1 MAGIAQ
7 PHRNRGDRCRCGTLT
22 RTLSRVQPVLTPA
35 QMRHVDQNSGV
46 GVDVLIGRAAYAVA
60 HAARLLMDGTYG
72 RRVVVVAGKGNNGTD
87 GRVAAELLEQR
98 GCRVTVFDSER
109 TPIVL
114 PACDLVIDAAFGTGF
129 RGEYSAPHTS
139 APVLAVDIPSG
150 VDALTGDECGRVMPA
165 DATVTFGALKPGLVM
180 QPGRGLAGEIHVVD
194 IGLDIARASDID
206 PRLLAVVEADD
217 ASEWIPRRA
226 PGAHKWNTGVRA
238 IAGSKGM
245 PGAARLACAA
255 AYRAGAGIV
264 HLSGIGLA
272 ADHEAPT
279 EVVYRTLPDGGWVE
293 PALGDIG
300 RFSAVLIGPGIGRG
314 DELVGDFIDFVTRC
328 PLPIVIDGDGLQLLG
343 ASRDGRQGDAA
354 SVIARRTAP
363 TILTP
368 HDGEFSSLV
377 GHEPGVD
384 RISEVREA
392 ARILGAIVL
401 LKGPTTVVAD
411 PAGDALLIDAGD
423 ERLATAG
430 SGDVLTGVIA
440 AYLARG
446 AEPLHAAA
454 AGAFTHARS
463 LSMLPDDG
471 IVASDLIAGLGHRD

>member
-1 MAGIAQ
+1 
-7 PHRNRGDRCRCGTLT
+7 
-22 RTLSRVQPVLTPA
+22 
-35 QMRHVDQNSGV
+35 MRHVDQNSGV
-46 GVDVLIGRAAYAVA
+46 DFDVLIGRAAYAVA

-98 GCRVTVFDSER
+98 GCRVTVFDAER

-129 RGEYSAPHTS
+129 RGEYSAPHTP

-180 QPGRGLAGEIHVVD
+180 QPGRDLAGEIHVVD
-194 IGLDIARASDID
+194 IGLDISRAADVD
-206 PRLLAVVEADD
+206 PRLLAVVDADD
-217 ASEWIPRRA
+217 VDEWVPRRA
-226 PGAHKWNTGVRA
+226 STAHKWNTAVRA

-264 HLSGIGLA
+264 HLSGIGLS

-279 EVVYRTLPDGGWVE
+279 EVVYRHLPDTGWVG
-293 PALGDIG
+293 PALADVE
-300 RFSAVLIGPGIGRG
+300 RFAAVLIGPGIGRG
-314 DELVGDFIDFVTRC
+314 DELVDDFIEFVARC
-328 PLPIVIDGDGLQLLG
+328 PRPLVIDGDGLQLLG
-343 ASRDGRQGDAA
+343 ASRDGKQGDAA
-354 SVIARRTAP
+354 SVIARRGAP

-377 GHEPGVD
+377 GHEPGRD
-384 RISEVREA
+384 RIVEVREA
-392 ARILGAIVL
+392 AQHLGAVIL
-401 LKGPTTVVAD
+401 LKGSTTVVAD
-411 PAGDALLIDAGD
+411 PTGDALLVDAGD

-446 AEPLHAAA
+446 AHPLHAAA
-454 AGAFTHARS
+454 AGAFTHANA
-463 LSMLPDDG
+463 LSFLPDDG
-471 IVASDLIAGLGHRD
+471 VVASDLIAGLGHHD

>member
-1 MAGIAQ
+1 
-7 PHRNRGDRCRCGTLT
+7 
-22 RTLSRVQPVLTPA
+22 
-35 QMRHVDQNSGV
+35 MRHVDQNSGV
-46 GVDVLIGRAAYAVA
+46 DVDVLIGRAAYAVA

-72 RRVVVVAGKGNNGTD
+72 RRVVVVAGKGNNGAD
-87 GRVAAELLEQR
+87 GRLAAELLEQR
-98 GCRVTVFDSER
+98 GCRVTVFDAER

-139 APVLAVDIPSG
+139 VPVLAVDIPSG
-150 VDALTGDECGRVMPA
+150 VDALTGDECGRAMPA

-194 IGLDIARASDID
+194 IGLDIARAAEVD
-206 PRLLAVVEADD
+206 PRLLAVVDADD
-217 ASEWIPRRA
+217 VVEWIPLRA
-226 PGAHKWNTGVRA
+226 STAHKWNSGVRA
-238 IAGSKGM
+238 IAGSRGM

-279 EVVYRTLPDGGWVE
+279 EVVYRHLPNPGWVA
-293 PALGDIG
+293 PALADVE
-300 RFSAVLIGPGIGRG
+300 RFAAVLIGPGIGRG
-314 DELVGDFIDFVTRC
+314 DELVEDFIEFVVRC
-328 PLPIVIDGDGLQLLG
+328 PRPLVIDGDGLQLLG
-343 ASRDGRQGDAA
+343 ASRDGKQGDAA
-354 SVIARRTAP
+354 SVIARRSAS

-377 GHEPGVD
+377 GHEPGPD
-384 RISEVREA
+384 RITEVREA
-392 ARILGAIVL
+392 AQHLGAVVL
-401 LKGPTTVVAD
+401 LKGSTTVVAD
-411 PAGDALLIDAGD
+411 PTGDVLLVDVGD

-430 SGDVLTGVIA
+430 SGDVLTGVVA

-446 AEPLHAAA
+446 ARPLHAAA
-454 AGAFTHARS
+454 AGAFTHATA
-463 LSMLPDDG
+463 LSFLPHDG
-471 IVASDLIAGLGHRD
+471 VVASDLIAGLGHRD